1 MSATPAVKLQPVRGM
16 RDLFGAEQRRHA
28 AVRETAR
35 QVTLSY
41 GFAEIETPVLEFTEV
56 FLRTL
61 GNTSDVVTKEIYAFR
76 DQGEVDLCLRPENTA
91 SVMRALVSNGLTQ
104 ALPQRLFYAGPMF
117 RRERP
122 QKGRYRQFSQVGVE
136 LIGAPEPLA
145 DVEVIACGQDFLS
158 RLGLDGQLRLEINTL
173 GDSASRSA
181 YRAALVEYFSQHRAA
196 LSPESQIRL
205 TQNPL
210 RILDSKQEADRAL
223 IAEAPRFDA
232 YLNPTSEA
240 FFAQVCS
247 GLDALGIAYQRNPY
261 LVRGLDYYNHTAFE
275 FISDNLGAQGTVLAG
290 GRYDGLLETMGG
302 PSIAGIGWASGV
314 DRLALLDSF
323 TTPATPKPLVVMPL
337 DAEAEAEALQVAR
350 ALRRAGQTVLLSS
363 QGKLA
368 KRLKLANRLDASH
381 AIMIGSEELARGD
394 ASVKALA
401 SGTQSQQRLDL
412 LKKGVW
418 HGAA

>member
-1 MSATPAVKLQPVRGM
+1 M

-61 GNTSDVVTKEIYAFR
+61 GDSSDVVTKEIYAFR
-76 DQGEVDLCLRPENTA
+76 DQGEIDLCLRPENTA

-196 LSPESQIRL
+196 LSPESQTRL

-210 RILDSKQEADRAL
+210 RILDSKQEADRTL

-232 YLNPTSEA
+232 YLNPASET

-261 LVRGLDYYNHTAFE
+261 LVRGLD
-275 FISDNLGAQGTVLAG
+275 
-290 GRYDGLLETMGG
+290 
-302 PSIAGIGWASGV
+302 SI
-314 DRLALLDSF
+314 
-323 TTPATPKPLVVMPL
+323 TTRPLSL
-337 DAEAEAEALQVAR
+337 FL
-350 ALRRAGQTVLLSS
+350 
-363 QGKLA
+363 
-368 KRLKLANRLDASH
+368 
-381 AIMIGSEELARGD
+381 II
-394 ASVKALA
+394 
-401 SGTQSQQRLDL
+401 
-412 LKKGVW
+412 
-418 HGAA
+418 